1 MNDTKLAEM
10 YQRLQEMSRFKDN
23 NVQVVDE
30 DYLFMRLKID
40 KYLHEQKKKLSN
52 DLKNKVFVP

>member
-10 YQRLQEMSRFKDN
+10 YQRLQEMSPFKDN
-23 NVQVVDE
+23 NIQVVNE

-40 KYLHEQKKKLSN
+40 KYLH
-52 DLKNKVFVP
+52 D